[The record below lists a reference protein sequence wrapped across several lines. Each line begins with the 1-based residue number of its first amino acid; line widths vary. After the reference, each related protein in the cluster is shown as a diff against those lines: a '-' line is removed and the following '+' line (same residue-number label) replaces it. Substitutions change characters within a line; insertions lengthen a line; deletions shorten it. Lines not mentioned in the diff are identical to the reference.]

1 MDNSSW
7 FWPLIIIVAVPAA
20 VLIVLMVRAL
30 ARLQEVGEKVGSAG
44 EEMSAGI
51 RTGQIEAL
59 KNAQE
64 QMDRISGTLQN
75 LQGTLDERLKGQQE
89 LLSQQLTSSTETVA
103 GIKKELGALS
113 EATGQIRDI
122 GKDIASLEDILSS
135 PKLRGGV
142 GEMFLEKLLGDI
154 FPKAYYDT
162 QYTFANGVVVDAII
176 RIGEM
181 IVPID
186 SKFPIE
192 DFRRVLE
199 ADEAERSKVKR
210 QFLRN
215 VEKKVDD
222 IADKYIQP
230 DEGTFNFALMYIPAE
245 NVYYETIVRDESE
258 GEGSD
263 MPGMLQY
270 AVSRRV
276 IPVSPNSFYAYLQ
289 VILYGL
295 KGMDL
300 EQRGDDILAQLQ
312 RLQGEL
318 DRFSGEYAKLG
329 THLKN
334 AAMKYDDGRK
344 KLVEL
349 DTKLKRLDSSEDPQA
364 SIQLDGSEQPPPL
377 ELPAD

>member
-1 MDNSSW
+1 MTLSVTV
-7 FWPLIIIVAVPAA
+7 FAVMITI
-20 VLIVLMVRAL
+20 VLISAAILIYLMWRAL
-30 ARLQEVGEKVGSAG
+30 THLKDVGISVRKTG
-44 EEMSAGI
+44 EEMSSGI
-51 RTGQIEAL
+51 KTGQIEAL
-59 KNAQE
+59 KHSQE
-64 QMDRISGTLQN
+64 QMDRLSTSLQS
-75 LQGTLDERLKGQQE
+75 LQGTLDERLQGQQE

-103 GIKKELGALS
+103 DIKKELGVLS
-113 EATGQIRDI
+113 ETTGQIRDI

-142 GEMFLEKLLGDI
+142 GEIFLEKLLDDI
-154 FPKAYYDT
+154 FPKAFYDT
-162 QYTFANGVVVDAII
+162 QHTFANGVVVDAII

-199 ADEAERSKVKR
+199 AEEADRSKVKR
-210 QFLRN
+210 QFIKN
-215 VEKKVDD
+215 VEKMVDD
-222 IADKYIQP
+222 IAAKYIQP

-245 NVYYETIVRDESE
+245 NVYYETIVKDERE
-258 GEGSD
+258 GEGST
-263 MPGMLQY
+263 MPGMLHY
-270 AVSRRV
+270 AVTRRV

-300 EQRGDDILAQLQ
+300 ERRGDEILAQLQ

-318 DRFSGEYAKLG
+318 DRFSGEYAVLG

-334 AAMKYDDGRK
+334 ASMKYDDGRK
-344 KLVEL
+344 KLMEL
-349 DTKLKRLDSSEDPQA
+349 DTKLKRLD
-364 SIQLDGSEQPPPL
+364 GSDEPPPPA
-377 ELPAD
+377 LPAD

>member
-1 MDNSSW
+1 MDNVSW
-7 FWPLIIIVAVPAA
+7 FWPLLVILAVPATA
-20 VLIVLMVRAL
+20 LIVLMIRAL
-30 ARLQEVGEKVGSAG
+30 ARLREMGETVRNAG

-89 LLSQQLTSSTETVA
+89 LLSQQLSSSTETVA
-103 GIKKELGALS
+103 GIKKELGVLS

-122 GKDIASLEDILSS
+122 GRDIASLEDILSS

-142 GEMFLEKLLGDI
+142 GEIFLEKLLDDI
-154 FPKAYYDT
+154 FPKAFYDT
-162 QYTFANGVVVDAII
+162 QHTFANGVTVDAII

-199 ADEAERSKVKR
+199 AGETDRPKLKR

-222 IADKYIQP
+222 IAAKYIQP

-245 NVYYETIVRDESE
+245 NIYYETIVKDESE

-263 MPGMLQY
+263 LPGMLHY
-270 AVSRRV
+270 AVTRRV

-300 EQRGDDILAQLQ
+300 ERRGDEILAQLQ

-344 KLVEL
+344 RLVEL
-349 DTKLKRLDSSEDPQA
+349 DAKLKK
-364 SIQLDGSEQPPPL
+364 LDGSDEPPVL
-377 ELPAD
+377 ELPSD